1 MAYIEKEKRKKKKE
15 EREKREKREAAL
27 VVVPLNSILEQEDKF
42 NEITTLWLIFVECEV
57 C

>member
-42 NEITTLWLIFVECEV
+42 NEITTL
-57 C
+57 